1 MHNFFKLHVNGP
13 VAAAFLFALPAA
25 AQVGIGLSPLRVELP
40 AVVGQTKTQSLSI
53 SNESPTSVH
62 IRANTLDFRID
73 DEEQPQFSSTG
84 LENSPHSCRKWLKL
98 NPVEFDLAPNEHK
111 TIRYSFRYPDQL
123 DEGSFHCAASFTTS
137 PQPGEGQIGMAT
149 NIRLITTFYAV
160 NGRPKPSARV
170 TSVRFAPPADN
181 SVANRNA
188 VLNIENTSSTYFRVN
203 GTLEVRDASDSV
215 IETAQFRAIPILPDR
230 VQPFTFPLKT
240 ASAPGQTM
248 RARIDIGDG
257 EIQEINVRAAPGS
270 PALQ

>member
-1 MHNFFKLHVNGP
+1 MYNFVKLHLDGYL
-13 VAAAFLFALPAA
+13 AAAFLFAIPAA
-25 AQVGIGLSPLRVELP
+25 AQVGIGLAPLRVELP
-40 AVVGQTKTQSLSI
+40 AAAGQTKTQALSI
-53 SNESPTSVH
+53 SNESPTVVH

-73 DEEQPQFSSTG
+73 DEEQPQFSSAE
-84 LENSPHSCRKWLKL
+84 LENGPHSCRKWLRL

-111 TIRYSFRYPDQL
+111 VIRYSFRYPDQL
-123 DEGSFHCAASFTTS
+123 EEGSFHCAASFTTS
-137 PQPGEGQIGMAT
+137 PQPGEGVIGMAT

-170 TSVRFAPPADN
+170 TAVRFSPPADN

-188 VLNIENTSSTYFRVN
+188 VLQLENTGSTYFRVN
-203 GTLEVRDASDSV
+203 GTLELRDASDSV
-215 IETAQFRAIPILPDR
+215 IETARFRAIPVLPDR
-230 VQPFTFPLKT
+230 VQPFTFPFKT